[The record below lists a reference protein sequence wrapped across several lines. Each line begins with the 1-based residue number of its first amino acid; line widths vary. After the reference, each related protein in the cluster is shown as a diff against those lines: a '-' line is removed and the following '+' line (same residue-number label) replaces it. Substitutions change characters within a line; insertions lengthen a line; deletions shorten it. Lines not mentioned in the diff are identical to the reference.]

1 MTPKLDHTKLKR
13 LSKGQRANIRKMKQ
27 AARAE
32 GTVFH
37 PIIHRTVITQP
48 EK

>member
-13 LSKGQRANIRKMKQ
+13 LPKGQRANIRKLKQ

-37 PIIHRTVITQP
+37 PTIHRTAVTLP
-48 EK
+48 VK